1 MLKLLFS
8 PLVAQALSAT
18 MVVMAGVI
26 IGRGASRGMSIE
38 QWGYA
43 CLILAASILLAVLV
57 WNPDPAAQ
65 KTEDRDLFDGFDD

>member
-8 PLVAQALSAT
+8 PVIAQWLSAS

-26 IGRGASRGMSIE
+26 IGRGASQGMSIE

-43 CLILAASILLAVLV
+43 CLILAASILLAVMV
-57 WNPDPAAQ
+57 WNPPEGAAGAS
-65 KTEDRDLFDGFDD
+65 DFDEY